1 MKMKKQLI
9 IIFLLCL
16 SVKGISQI
24 SFDSSD
30 SYATPPIGFGQSEFE
45 NPLINSINREPYGAT
60 SISFP
65 TETEAL
71 QVKRSSSSRYRS
83 LNGTWKFKFITD
95 WDDLPSDFMKAE
107 TMMILGI
114 IYLFRL
120 PGK

>member
-1 MKMKKQLI
+1 MKKQLI

-24 SFDSSD
+24 PFDGSD

-71 QVKRSSSSRYRS
+71 QVKRSSSSRYQS
-83 LNGTWKFKFITD
+83 FLKSATPFPKC
-95 WDDLPSDFMKAE
+95 
-107 TMMILGI
+107 
-114 IYLFRL
+114 YLHKEKWTFDS
-120 PGK
+120 

>member
-1 MKMKKQLI
+1 MKKQLI

-24 SFDSSD
+24 PFDGSD

-45 NPLINSINREPYGAT
+45 NPLINSINREPYSAT

-71 QVKRSSSSRYRS
+71 QVKRSSSSRYQS

-95 WDDLPSDFMKAE
+95 WDNLPSDFMKAE
-107 TMMILGI
+107 TMMIPGI

-120 PGK
+120 LGR